1 MHVVSAVC
9 RLLFFLAVVFVFV
22 DVDVGEGGV
31 DVVAV
36 TLLPCLRV
44 PIKRI
49 SPRYRYEWLVA
60 SFSIQCFI
68 PMRLLRTDLEIVF
81 CLTKHLL
88 VPFPFS

>member
-9 RLLFFLAVVFVFV
+9 RLLFFLAGVFVFV

-44 PIKRI
+44 PRNG
-49 SPRYRYEWLVA
+49 SRLVIDM
-60 SFSIQCFI
+60 SG
-68 PMRLLRTDLEIVF
+68 
-81 CLTKHLL
+81 
-88 VPFPFS
+88 

>member
-9 RLLFFLAVVFVFV
+9 RLLFLLAVVFVFV

-49 SPRYRYEWLVA
+49 SPRYRYEVA
-60 SFSIQCFI
+60 SGLVFNPMFY
-68 PMRLLRTDLEIVF
+68 MRLLHIYPEVVF
-81 CLTKHLL
+81 CSTKHLL
-88 VPFPFS
+88 VPFPLS